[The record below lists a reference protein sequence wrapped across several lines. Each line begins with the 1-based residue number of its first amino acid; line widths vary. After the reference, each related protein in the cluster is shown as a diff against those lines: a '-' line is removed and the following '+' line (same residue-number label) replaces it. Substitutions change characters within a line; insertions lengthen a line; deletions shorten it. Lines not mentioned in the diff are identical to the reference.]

1 VSSPGQTIDQLKLR
15 MPSATPRRSVSGRS
29 SAATVFAAAVYR
41 SFSQWSWD
49 ARAPR
54 YHLHAANI
62 CRSIPLSSWDVR
74 APRCHLHAT
83 NIRRSIPPSSWDVR
97 APRCHLHATN
107 IRRSI
112 PPSSWDASELSGG
125 PAGTGV
131 EEAFWPFSPWREC
144 SRLPFCLAHSRPS
157 NGLNAVDRRWP
168 PNGGLRAN
176 AVRATGMD
184 VLVTRVATSLSGR
197 RRRALGR
204 PLHGDGV

>member
-62 CRSIPLSSWDVR
+62 CRSIPL
-74 APRCHLHAT
+74 
-83 NIRRSIPPSSWDVR
+83 SSWDVR

>member
-1 VSSPGQTIDQLKLR
+1 MSFVSSLDHTIDQLNLR
-15 MPSATPRRSVSGRS
+15 MPNAAPDGRFRVE
-29 SAATVFAAAVYR
+29 AA
-41 SFSQWSWD
+41 
-49 ARAPR
+49 
-54 YHLHAANI
+54 L
-62 CRSIPLSSWDVR
+62 
-74 APRCHLHAT
+74 
-83 NIRRSIPPSSWDVR
+83 PPSSQRPYIDPSLSGRGMLEHHAIICTPQTSVDR
-97 APRCHLHATN
+97 SLCRRGMFAHHVAHLHATN

-125 PAGTGV
+125 TAETGV
-131 EEAFWPFSPWREC
+131 EEAFRPFSACKSFGIQASARMPSSALL
-144 SRLPFCLAHSRPS
+144 SRTFPCQQRHE
-157 NGLNAVDRRWP
+157 GLFYAVDRRWP